1 MSDNA
6 NKFMTPEELAQ
17 LTSDILSNI
26 RDLKQRINNL
36 ETLLEQFNNSNP
48 WSLVLH
54 TYLKY

>member
-1 MSDNA
+1 MSGSE

-48 WSLVLH
+48 
-54 TYLKY
+54 